1 MSGTPPALLEREAR
15 RAGWRLAGGAAS
27 GASATTGP
35 TRIPDSPRQGRWIRA
50 TVRAAPAGAGG
61 AIAGDHSAPGDAA
74 AAAESEER

>member
-1 MSGTPPALLEREAR
+1 METSRWCSEQGERNHRNHADSGLAPEGR
-15 RAGWRLAGGAAS
+15 R
-27 GASATTGP
+27 
-35 TRIPDSPRQGRWIRA
+35 IRA